1 MEKMQ
6 SGKLTFLTSHARRL
20 RTLGTGLLFALAASS
35 PALGQQIAVSGTVTN
50 ASGAPLRG
58 VAVQVQ
64 GTTQRVFTDA
74 NGKYA
79 VTAVNNG
86 VIDFTLLGQRSVQE
100 AVRGRST
107 IDVQMTPIA
116 FLQEMVVTAY
126 AEQRRADITGAVA
139 SADTQTIKTQT
150 GASVLQRLDVAVPG
164 VTVDASGS
172 PGSRST
178 VRIRGISSFQNN
190 DPLYIVDGVPVQDSY
205 VNFLNPD
212 DITSIQVLKDASA
225 ASIYGSRAS
234 NGVIIIETTRKGVA
248 GPPKATLRVRTG
260 VANPVK
266 GLDDILI
273 TNSLD
278 YFNVVKAAYTNAGLP
293 IPTNI
298 YGDPNNPTVPK
309 YIFADPSTNPTKN
322 SFGQITAA
330 NINAYSYPHSLIM
343 PGSAGTNWW
352 KQVFGS
358 GPLADMNLDVAGGGE
373 DN

>member
-139 SADTQTIKTQT
+139 SANVETVQQQT

-164 VTVDASGS
+164 VTVNASGS
-172 PGSRST
+172 PGARST

-190 DPLYIVDGVPVQDSY
+190 DPLYIVDGVPVQDTY
-205 VNFLNPD
+205 INWLNPE

-234 NGVIIIETTRKGVA
+234 NGVILIETIKGNNSGA
-248 GPPKATLRVRTG
+248 PRATLRVKTG
-260 VANPVK
+260 IASPVN
-266 GLDDILI
+266 GYDDILL

-278 YFNVVKAAYTNAGLP
+278 YFAVQKARYVNAGQAVPAALLA
-293 IPTNI
+293 I
-298 YGDPNNPTVPK
+298 YGDPNNPSIP
-309 YIFADPSTNPTKN
+309 
-322 SFGQITAA
+322 
-330 NINAYSYPHSLIM
+330 AYTFVT
-343 PGSAGTNWW
+343 PGA
-352 KQVFGS
+352 
-358 GPLADMNLDVAGGGE
+358 
-373 DN
+373 

>member
-139 SADTQTIKTQT
+139 SANVETVQQQT

-164 VTVDASGS
+164 VTVNASGS
-172 PGSRST
+172 PGARST

-190 DPLYIVDGVPVQDSY
+190 DPLYIVDGVPVQDTY
-205 VNFLNPD
+205 VNWLNPD
-212 DITSIQVLKDASA
+212 DISSIQVLKDASA

-234 NGVIIIETTRKGVA
+234 NGVIVIETSRHGVV
-248 GPPKATLRVRTG
+248 GPPRTTVSLRTG
-260 VANPVK
+260 MATPVN
-266 GLDDILI
+266 GLDKMLL

-278 YFNVVKAAYTNAGLP
+278 YYQVVKQSYTNAGLTP
-293 IPTNI
+293 PTNI
-298 YGDPNNPTVPK
+298 FGDPNNPKVP
-309 YIFADPSTNPTKN
+309 
-322 SFGQITAA
+322 
-330 NINAYSYPHSLIM
+330 AY
-343 PGSAGTNWW
+343 T
-352 KQVFGS
+352 
-358 GPLADMNLDVAGGGE
+358 
-373 DN
+373 